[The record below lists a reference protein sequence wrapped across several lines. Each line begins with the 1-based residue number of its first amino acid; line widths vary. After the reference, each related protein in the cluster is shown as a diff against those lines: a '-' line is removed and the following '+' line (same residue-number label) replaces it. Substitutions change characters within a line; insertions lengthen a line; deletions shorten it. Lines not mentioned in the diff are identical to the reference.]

1 MNRKS
6 FLQTGLFTV
15 GAVALANQR
24 LLAGLLQQ
32 PLWKITMLSDQV
44 GIFTE
49 RGGTIAFYIYKD
61 GIIVVDAQWPEQ
73 SKHLIDELSSK
84 NNQPFELLIN
94 THHHVP
100 HTAGNISF
108 KGKVKHVL
116 AHENSKANQMKNAK
130 LMKEE
135 NRQLYPD
142 ITYKETWCE
151 KFGKENIC
159 LYHFGAAHT
168 NGDSIIHF
176 EHADIAHVG
185 DLVFNRRHAGID
197 RSGGASVKNWI
208 EVLKKI
214 YTDFGRRTKFVFGFA
229 GEGQKLIGTK
239 DDVKAFSNYL
249 QLVTLFVETEIKRGK
264 PKKDI
269 IKAKGIPGAPDW
281 KGEGLD
287 RTLSAMYDE
296 LTNIE
301 AL

>member
-6 FLQTGLFTV
+6 FIRNTAFTV
-15 GAVALANQR
+15 GALAFANQK
-24 LLAGLLQQ
+24 LLAGLLQE
-32 PLWKITMLSDQV
+32 PLWKITMLSENIGV
-44 GIFTE
+44 FTE
-49 RGGTIAFYIYKD
+49 KGGSIVFYIYKD
-61 GIIVVDAQWPEQ
+61 GIVVVDAQWPEQ

-84 NNQPFELLIN
+84 NTQPFELLIN

-116 AHENSKANQMKNAK
+116 AHENSKANQIRNAK
-130 LMKEE
+130 LLKDE
-135 NRQLYPD
+135 NRQLLPD
-142 ITYKETWCE
+142 MTYKETWCE

-159 LYHFGAAHT
+159 LYNFGAAHT

-197 RSGGASVKNWI
+197 RAGGASVKNWV

-214 YTDFGRRTKFVFGFA
+214 YKDFGRKTTFVFGFS
-229 GEGQKLIGTK
+229 GEGYKVTGTK

-249 QLVTLFVETEIKRGK
+249 QLAQLYVETEIKRGK

-281 KGEGLD
+281 RGEGLD
-287 RTLSAMYDE
+287 RTLGAVYDE